1 MISNP
6 VIDCMMD
13 HKSIRDYKDELPS
26 DEVIETIVRAA
37 QQAPFASQSYSF
49 LLSKDKDKHPFRAPL
64 LFTVCVDMY
73 KFQRI
78 MKIRG
83 WKRRTNDLNSMWM
96 GLQDA
101 SYATQN
107 LMIAG
112 RSLGLGS
119 CLLGAAPALA
129 DKIAEQF
136 DLPER
141 IMPMV
146 QLTMGYPDET
156 PPVRPRYPLEYT
168 LFEDKYTHFTDEQV
182 KEAMKVMDEGYLA
195 QDYYSAKRTKIK
207 LTVDREETYDF
218 DTYSWTEH
226 ICRKIGQWNPDPE
239 PMKKR
244 LKDRGF
250 DLNKANP

>member
-13 HKSIRDYKDELPS
+13 HKSIRAYTDEMPS

-37 QQAPFASQSYSF
+37 QQAPFAGQGYSF
-49 LLSKDKDKHPFRAPL
+49 LLSKEKEKHPFKAPL
-64 LFTVCVDMY
+64 LFTACVDNY
-73 KFQRI
+73 KFERI
-78 MKIRG
+78 MEQRD
-83 WKRRTNDLNSMWM
+83 WKPRTNDLNRLWM
-96 GLQDA
+96 GIQDA
-101 SYATQN
+101 TYATQN
-107 LMIAG
+107 LIIAG

-119 CLLGAAPALA
+119 CLLGAAPAYA
-129 DKIAEQF
+129 DKIAEQY

-141 IMPMV
+141 VMPMV
-146 QLTMGYPDET
+146 QLTMGYPDEA

-168 LFEDKYTHFTDEQV
+168 LFEGKYTHFTDEQV

-195 QDYYSAKRTKIK
+195 QDYYSAKKTKIK

-218 DTYSWTEH
+218 NTYSWTEH
-226 ICRKIGQWNPDPE
+226 ICRKVGQWNPDPE
-239 PMKKR
+239 IMKKR

>member
-6 VIDCMMD
+6 VIDCLMD
-13 HKSIRDYKDELPS
+13 HKSIRTYTDEMPS

-37 QQAPFASQSYSF
+37 QQAPFAGQGYSF
-49 LLSKDKDKHPFRAPL
+49 LLSKEKEKHPFKAPL
-64 LFTVCVDMY
+64 LFTVCVDAY
-73 KFQRI
+73 KFERI
-78 MKIRG
+78 MEQRD
-83 WKRRTNDLNSMWM
+83 WKPRTNDLNRLWM
-96 GLQDA
+96 GIQDA
-101 SYATQN
+101 TYATQN
-107 LMIAG
+107 LIIAG

-119 CLLGAAPALA
+119 CLLGAAPAYA

-141 IMPMV
+141 VMPMV
-146 QLTMGYPDET
+146 QLTMGYPDEA

-168 LFEDKYTHFTDEQV
+168 LFEGKYTHFTDEEV
-182 KEAMKVMDEGYLA
+182 KEAMRVMDEGYLA
-195 QDYYSAKRTKIK
+195 QNYYSSKGTKIK
-207 LTVDREETYDF
+207 LTVEREETYDF
-218 DTYSWTEH
+218 DSYSWTEH
-226 ICRKIGQWNPDPE
+226 ICRKVGQWNPDPE